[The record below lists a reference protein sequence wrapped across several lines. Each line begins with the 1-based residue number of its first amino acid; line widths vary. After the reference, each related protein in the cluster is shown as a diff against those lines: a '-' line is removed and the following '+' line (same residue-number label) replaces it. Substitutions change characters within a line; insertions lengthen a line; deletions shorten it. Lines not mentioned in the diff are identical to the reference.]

1 MARKKGK
8 SEDVEFVIDDEEEQ
22 EPVKSGGVERY
33 EVRIGPPVVKGRS
46 VKPTHTEQQAGG
58 TETDKKT
65 TGSGTVK
72 ATSAYPGPV
81 SFSGSAA
88 TTQQIYKI
96 EDELKRTRDIVEDLR
111 HTVGILEGEVR
122 DLKSDMERATY
133 LLRSFEGLK
142 NAMKDI
148 ESTVSELSGLYD
160 MISANINPFIDIPPL
175 QSRGSAPAK
184 ENTLQE
190 EEGGASF
197 QELEEIFEGEQDMG
211 WDQDYLESEEWIL
224 RWTKFLIDKVGKE
237 GLEKILVYYQD
248 LGWIDD
254 ELTDR
259 VVDIARGTPS
269 YARKEDAGKKISWK
283 MDAEDHVKSLEFIRK
298 IRR

>member
-8 SEDVEFVIDDEEEQ
+8 PEKVEFVIDDEEEQ
-22 EPVKSGGVERY
+22 VKSGEVERY
-33 EVRIGPPVVKGRS
+33 EVKIGPPVVKGRS
-46 VKPTHTEQQAGG
+46 VKPTHTEQPGGGG
-58 TETDKKT
+58 TEKKT
-65 TGSGTVK
+65 NGGGKAGT
-72 ATSAYPGPV
+72 ASAHPGPV

-88 TTQQIYKI
+88 STQQIYKI
-96 EDELKRTRDIVEDLR
+96 EDELKRNREIVEDMR

-122 DLKSDMERATY
+122 NLKSDMERATY

-175 QSRGSAPAK
+175 QSRGSPPPQ
-184 ENTLQE
+184 ENGIPE
-190 EEGGASF
+190 EENEASF
-197 QELEEIFEGEQDMG
+197 QELEEIFEGEEDMG
-211 WDQDYLESEEWIL
+211 WDQTYLESEEWIL

-254 ELTDR
+254 DLTDR

-269 YARKEDAGKKISWK
+269 HARKDDTGKKISWK

-298 IRR
+298 IRS